1 MKKMISALLIT
12 VMAFSL
18 LAGCTTPEAAD
29 PAPPT
34 GSVAPTPSVSA
45 PAASDKVEEVTSRI
59 VVDDT
64 GREIEVPAEIN
75 RIVIMSTMPLASVY
89 CMAGGDPDKLVGLTP
104 SSKNAAVTSF
114 LNRVADLE
122 DVSTAFA
129 QGETVNVEEL
139 MNLEPDVVFYNTGAP
154 ADVTAVE
161 KLETLGIPCVGFSTA
176 IESTIETVSTWA
188 TQIGQVLGTEMQ
200 AGEIVAYG
208 KEVEKMVMDRVSTI
222 PEAERR
228 SALILTNYTPA
239 SIIAAGSTF
248 GRYWLAT
255 IGADNV
261 AIGIE
266 PKVSPVSLE
275 QIYEWDPDVI
285 FLNSFS
291 AFTAE
296 DVANGTAVPGHD
308 WTGLT
313 SVQNGE
319 FYKMPLG
326 MYYWFPPCSDSPLSL
341 QWMAQKLYPEL
352 FEDLDMDAE
361 IKDFFQRFYGVT
373 LTDEDLNTL
382 YNPPAESAM

>member
-45 PAASDKVEEVTSRI
+45 PAVSDKVEEVTSRI

-64 GREIEVPAEIN
+64 GREIEVPAEID

-176 IESTIETVSTWA
+176 IESTIETVNTWA

-228 SALILTNYTPA
+228 SALILTNYTSA

-313 SVQNGE
+313 AVQNGE

>member
-1 MKKMISALLIT
+1 MKKLISLLLVA

-18 LAGCTTPEAAD
+18 LSACTTPDAAD

-34 GSVAPTPSVSA
+34 GSAAPSPSA
-45 PAASDKVEEVTSRI
+45 EEVTSRI

-154 ADVTAVE
+154 ADVEAVK
-161 KLETLGIPCVGFSTA
+161 KLESLGIPCVGFTTA
-176 IESTIETVSTWA
+176 IESTIETVNTWA

-208 KEVEKMVMDRVSTI
+208 KEAEKMVMDRVSTV
-222 PEAERR
+222 PENERR
-228 SALILTNYTPA
+228 SALILTNYTPT
-239 SIIAAGSTF
+239 SIVAAGSTF

-261 AIGIE
+261 AIGLE
-266 PKVSPVSLE
+266 TKTAPVSLE
-275 QIYEWDPDVI
+275 QIYEWDPEVI

-313 SVQNGE
+313 AVRNGE

>member
-1 MKKMISALLIT
+1 MKKMISFLLAA

-18 LAGCTTPEAAD
+18 IAGCSSDTAANSNTTPTSDAPQTSDTTPVSEQPEA
-29 PAPPT
+29 
-34 GSVAPTPSVSA
+34 GTPRT
-45 PAASDKVEEVTSRI
+45 VT
-59 VVDDT
+59 DDT
-64 GREIEVPAEIN
+64 GRDIVVPAEID
-75 RIVIMSTMPLASVY
+75 RIVIMSTMPLCSVY
-89 CMAGGDPDKLVGLTP
+89 CMAGGDPDKIVGLTP

-129 QGETVNVEEL
+129 QGDTVNVEEV
-139 MNLEPDVVFYNTGAP
+139 MNLDPDVVFYNTGSA
-154 ADVTAVE
+154 ADCSAVE

-188 TQIGQVLGTEMQ
+188 TQIGQVLGTEME
-200 AGEIVAYG
+200 ADEIVAYG
-208 KEVEKMVMDRVSTI
+208 KEVEQMVMDRVSQI
-222 PEAERR
+222 PEDERR
-228 SALILTNYTPA
+228 SALILTNYNA
-239 SIIAAGSTF
+239 SGITAAGATF

-266 PKVSPVSLE
+266 QKVAPVSLE

-296 DVANGTAVPGHD
+296 DIANGTAVQGHD
-308 WTGLT
+308 WTDLT
-313 SVQNGE
+313 CVQNGE

-352 FEDLDMDAE
+352 FEDIDMDAE
-361 IKDFFQRFYGVT
+361 IKDYFQRFYGVT
-373 LTDEDLNTL
+373 LTDDDLETL
-382 YNPPAESAM
+382 YNPPADSAM